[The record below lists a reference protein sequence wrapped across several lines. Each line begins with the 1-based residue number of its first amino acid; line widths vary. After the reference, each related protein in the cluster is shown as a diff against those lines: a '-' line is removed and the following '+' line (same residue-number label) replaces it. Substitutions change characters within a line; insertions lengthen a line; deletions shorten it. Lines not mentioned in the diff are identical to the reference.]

1 MAHPIR
7 PSSGPSVMA
16 TQEAVGIK
24 GRPVMNRAAG
34 FSSATAAAFNP
45 PRLGQNCSLLT
56 VPANAPTTSVGHSH
70 SRTQRECRRIGGTCS
85 SVVTP
90 IWRDQSVSVAV
101 PWRYVGAWPV
111 SVAVPWLNVHVW
123 SISVAVTR
131 LDIRGCCVSIVVVGV
146 DVRRCSSICGAGRYV
161 GGRSIN
167 RAWRRHVDRTSAR
180 SNVHTAGRDIN

>member
-101 PWRYVGAWPV
+101 PW
-111 SVAVPWLNVHVW
+111 LNVHVW

-146 DVRRCSSICGAGRYV
+146 DVSRCSICGAGRYI

-167 RAWRRHVDRTSAR
+167 RAWGRHVDRPSSR
-180 SNVHTAGRDIN
+180 SNVHTARRDIN